1 VIDGLAE
8 AAASLTKIFS
18 GALSDWLGR
27 RKWLTVAG
35 YGLSAI
41 TKPLFPLAGGP
52 TAVFWARLLDRL
64 GKGIRGAPRDALV
77 ADAVPSELRGAAYGL
92 RQALDTLG
100 ALLGPLAAT
109 ALMVLFLGNF
119 RAVFWVACVPALLAV
134 AVLAIG
140 VKEPRVERPA
150 KRPPFPL
157 RRAELARLGPRFWL
171 FLGVLLLLL
180 LPRFSEAFV
189 LLRAGNVGLAA
200 EWVPLILAA
209 MNLVAAAASF
219 PAGSR
224 SDRTGRRGLVAGGF
238 AVLALSQLALLLAE
252 EPALVFLGAGLWGL
266 HLGITQAVLSAL
278 VADLAPV
285 ELRGTAF
292 GMFHLVSGLAIL
304 VGSIAAGWLWDAY
317 GAPMTFGI
325 AAAVELAG
333 VAAFLLMP
341 LTGRGEARTG

>member
-1 VIDGLAE
+1 MVMAFAVSLIFGLVNEYSLPVAMVGAIGGATGV
-8 AAASLTKIFS
+8 AAVTAART
-18 GALSDWLGR
+18 AHQ
-27 RKWLTVAG
+27 VARA
-35 YGLSAI
+35 GLVVGVVQM
-41 TKPLFPLAGGP
+41 F
-52 TAVFWARLLDRL
+52 
-64 GKGIRGAPRDALV
+64 
-77 ADAVPSELRGAAYGL
+77 
-92 RQALDTLG
+92 
-100 ALLGPLAAT
+100 
-109 ALMVLFLGNF
+109 MVLFLGNF

-304 VGSIAAGWLWDAY
+304 VGSIAAG
-317 GAPMTFGI
+317 
-325 AAAVELAG
+325 
-333 VAAFLLMP
+333 
-341 LTGRGEARTG
+341 